1 MKNKELTRSIGIT
14 AFVLFFG
21 ILVMAFHS
29 VSNQTFSREAS
40 GITGSSLDI
49 QKIKKEMSTMNREE
63 IEETIKEIEREI
75 DRLNSDI

>member
-1 MKNKELTRSIGIT
+1 MKNKELMRSIGIT

-21 ILVMAFHS
+21 MLVMAFHS
-29 VSNQTFSREAS
+29 VSSQTFSREAS
-40 GITGSSLDI
+40 EITGSSLDI